1 MTDVTYEAVMRQ
13 VVDVLA
19 DDMKVPRAKIKADS
33 HVFNDLGMDSMDL
46 LSAVTLL
53 EDGFDVTILDE
64 ETQHMF
70 VVKDIVEII
79 HNRLA
84 GP

>member
-1 MTDVTYEAVMRQ
+1 MTDISYDTVMQQ
-13 VVDVLA
+13 VVDALVTDLNI
-19 DDMKVPRAKIKADS
+19 PRSKITADS

-53 EDGFDVTILDE
+53 EERFNMTILDE

-70 VVKDIVEII
+70 VVKDIAEII
-79 HNRLA
+79 RNRLA
-84 GP
+84 TS

>member
-13 VVDVLA
+13 VVDALA
-19 DDMKVPRAKIKADS
+19 DDMKIPREKIKADS

-53 EDGFDVTILDE
+53 EERFDVVILDE
-64 ETQHMF
+64 DTQHMF

-84 GP
+84 GA

>member
-13 VVDVLA
+13 VVDALA
-19 DDMKVPRAKIKADS
+19 DDMKIPREKIVADS
-33 HVFNDLGMDSMDL
+33 HVFNDLGMDSVDL
-46 LSAVTLL
+46 LSVVTLL
-53 EDGFDVTILDE
+53 EDRFDVTILDE

-70 VVKDIVEII
+70 IVKDIVEII

-84 GP
+84 RS